1 MYGYVRLCTV
11 TAVTAVFTVFT
22 VIDPVGHVR
31 LCTVMYG
38 YVRLPRYTA
47 VYRGIYGIDPVGQYR
62 GIF

>member
-1 MYGYVRLCTV
+1 MYGYVRLCT
-11 TAVTAVFTVFT
+11 VTAVFTVFT

-47 VYRGIYGIDPVGQYR
+47 VFTVFTVIDPVGQYR